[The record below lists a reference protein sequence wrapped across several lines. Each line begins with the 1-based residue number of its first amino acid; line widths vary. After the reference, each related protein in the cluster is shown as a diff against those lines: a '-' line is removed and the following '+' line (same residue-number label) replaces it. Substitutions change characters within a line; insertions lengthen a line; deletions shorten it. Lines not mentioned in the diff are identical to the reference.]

1 MPDRTDPVEQLIRSW
16 NANAVAWTKTVR
28 SGGIA
33 SRKAAT
39 DAAIVSS
46 IVGRRP
52 RRVLD
57 IGCGEGWLVRRL
69 AQEPGCAT
77 VGLDGCA
84 SLIAAARASDPGGDY
99 RDLTYAEF
107 IANPDAVAA
116 GVDVAVFNYALLES
130 RAVDLLSSAASRL
143 APGGVVIVQTLH
155 PWASAGG
162 SYRDGWRTEDFSAFA
177 SSDEV
182 WAPMPWYFRTLESWL
197 TLISDAG
204 LALETLREPAGD
216 NGAPLSLLM
225 VAARTA

>member
-1 MPDRTDPVEQLIRSW
+1 MPDRTDPAEQLIRSW
-16 NANAVAWTKTVR
+16 EANAAAWTRTVR

-39 DAAIVSS
+39 DAAIVSA

-77 VGLDGCA
+77 IGFDGCPT
-84 SLIAAARASDPGGDY
+84 LIAAARSSDPGGDY

-107 IANPDAVAA
+107 IANPDAVDP
-116 GVDVAVFNYALLES
+116 GVDVAVFNYALLEG

-143 APGGVVIVQTLH
+143 APGGVVIIQTLH
-155 PWASAGG
+155 PWTSAGG

-177 SSDEV
+177 GSDEA
-182 WAPMPWYFRTLESWL
+182 WTPMPWYFRTLESWL
-197 TLISDAG
+197 ALISDAG
-204 LALETLREPAGD
+204 LAIETLREPVGETD
-216 NGAPLSLLM
+216 VPLSLLL